1 MAAFPAV
8 SSRNTRSRSGR
19 SRVRSCSSTPAW
31 RAARPTAGASV
42 RPGAAGALLVTGA
55 DAPTVGRVALEQ
67 RVELHELVA
76 ERPDLEGVFLELT
89 AGKAG
94 IR

>member
-1 MAAFPAV
+1 VRTPQVAELTAALD
-8 SSRNTRSRSGR
+8 G
-19 SRVRSCSSTPAW
+19 TPGVNVT
-31 RAARPTAGASV
+31 ARPD
-42 RPGAAGALLVTGA
+42 GALLVTGA
-55 DAPTVGRVALEQ
+55 DAPTVGKAALAAG
-67 RVELHELVA
+67 VELHELVA